1 MALGGGTFT
10 NYNKVLP
17 GTYVNFV
24 SAASVS
30 ASVSDRG
37 VAAAAMELS
46 WGPEGEMFTVTAE
59 EFLKN
64 SVKYFGYSYVSDEM
78 RGIRDL
84 FLNASTV
91 HFYRL
96 GTSVHAKN
104 GFGTAKYGGKC
115 GNNIKIKIAKNID
128 NTALYDVTTLYA
140 GVKRDVQSV
149 ASAAELTDN
158 DYVTWNTSAEL
169 SATAGT
175 GMTGGSDAKV
185 TGENYQEFLNAVE
198 EVSFNTLGVAS
209 ADSTVN
215 SLVAAFTKRMR
226 EEQGVK
232 FQSVLYNCEA
242 DDEGV
247 INVATPASDDQGAAS
262 LVWFVTGASAGCNIN
277 KSLLNAKYNGSF
289 TIGKSYTQSE
299 LEECISGG
307 KFVFHK
313 VGDEYRALADIN
325 SLVTTTSDKGDIFK
339 ENQTVRIIDQIAC
352 DDARL
357 FKTKYLGTVPN
368 DEAGRLSLWSDIVQH
383 RRNLEKMR
391 AIENFSDEDVT
402 VERGESKTAVV
413 ISGKICPINA
423 MAQLYVTIT
432 VE

>member
-37 VAAAAMELS
+37 VAAVALPLS
-46 WGPEGEMFTVTAE
+46 WGPEGEIFTVTAD
-59 EFLKN
+59 EFMKN
-64 SVKYFGYSYVSDEM
+64 SMKYFGYSYIADQM
-78 RGIRDL
+78 RGMRDL
-84 FLNASTV
+84 FLNASKV
-91 HFYRL
+91 HVYRL
-96 GTSVHAKN
+96 GTAVKAQNS
-104 GFGTAKYGGKC
+104 FGTARYGGIC

-128 NTALYDVTTLYA
+128 DTALYDVTTLYNDA
-140 GVKRDVQSV
+140 KRDVQSV
-149 ASAAELTDN
+149 KAASELLDN
-158 DYVTWNTSAEL
+158 DYVVWNKNASL

-175 GMTGGSDAKV
+175 SMSGGSDAAV
-185 TGENYQEFLNAVE
+185 TGEDYQAFLDKAE

-209 ADSTVN
+209 TDSTVN
-215 SLVAAFTKRMR
+215 ALIAAFTKRMR
-226 EEQGVK
+226 EERGVK

-247 INVATPASDDQGAAS
+247 INVATPATSAQGEAS
-262 LVWFVTGASAGCNIN
+262 LVWFVTGASAGCEIN
-277 KSLLNAKYNGSF
+277 KSLMNAKYTGTF
-289 TIGKSYTQSE
+289 TIGRTYTQSE
-299 LEECISGG
+299 LEECKKAG

-313 VGDEYRALADIN
+313 VGDDYRVLADIN
-325 SLVTTTSDKGDIFK
+325 SLVTTTFEKGEAFK
-339 ENQTVRIIDQIAC
+339 ENQTVRIVDQIAC
-352 DDARL
+352 DDAEL

-391 AIENFSDEDVT
+391 AIENFSDDDVT
-402 VERGESKTAVV
+402 VERGESKTSVV